1 MNWRDLAL
9 SESRQLFDPFAS
21 NFLRR
26 KRGTTMVKRIIG
38 ALIAVSVFG
47 LTAHEAGAQ
56 QTIVAVDGCTKLAR
70 VVYAEVSAAA
80 LYGPGRSGPWIIDSG
95 QGEISICTHTVKTV
109 SRAFTSAMRSA
120 GFDVSWDGQSIGPGD
135 YCLGG
140 FISQCYP
147 DRGPQLAPTLG
158 SDTAFVQKSWAI
170 VSQSVMREMYN
181 PFSSDEVRFRDN
193 DLKLRL
199 GLSLRLVAAN
209 PQFQAHPNLQ

>member
-1 MNWRDLAL
+1 
-9 SESRQLFDPFAS
+9 
-21 NFLRR
+21 
-26 KRGTTMVKRIIG
+26 MVKRNIG
-38 ALIAVSVFG
+38 ALLALSVFG

-70 VVYAEVSAAA
+70 VVYAEVFAAA
-80 LYGPGRSGPWIIDSG
+80 LYGPGRSGPWIIDAG
-95 QGEISICTHTVKTV
+95 QGEISLCTHTVRTV
-109 SRAFTSAMRSA
+109 SRAFTSALRSA
-120 GFDVSWDGQSIGPGD
+120 GFDVSWGGQSIDPGD
-135 YCLGG
+135 YCMGG

-147 DRGPQLAPTLG
+147 DRDPKLAPTLG
-158 SDTAFVQKSWAI
+158 LDAAFVQKSWAI

-181 PFSSDEVRFRDN
+181 PYSSDEIRFRDN